1 MDSES
6 GARDKLNSIPIF
18 VAVLV
23 TSLACGAAAQSVGSG
38 RPAALDAEWVGAG
51 VPFYN
56 IDMATAKNGAVPPG
70 VTALARDIFTS
81 DDFYADR
88 ALWQDPRYFRCNS
101 PVALD
106 SQWGDYSSGPRYILD
121 DPAQG
126 AWGNCAVDYARENL
140 VSPYA
145 FTTAQA
151 HYAALLDEARAHG
164 GPSRYDRAHMPPD
177 WEGRYTRTINIVF
190 EATEARERA
199 QLQAELGE
207 PPQWVMGMHNQVP
220 TILSLLTPEYAQR
233 LVQQLYHQAHNHAAQ
248 WSLMYC
254 RPEGLMRWWS
264 GPGGPGALDVTVSAT
279 RVQFLGGSGNAIR
292 NVHIDRNFDLSGVV
306 PRLGAD
312 VPQWMGE
319 TIGFWTGDALVTW
332 TSNVQGW
339 FTHSSWEYSNKLQ
352 IIEIWSPRLADDG
365 HLLGLEHEAV
375 FYDSDALVQP
385 IRSLSFYPRVGAFN
399 DVPPNNLTYCK
410 QMIFP
415 VEGRGVPVTPGTVVQ
430 YEVEDLYG
438 RPWAKMWERYFE
450 QGMQRQGNDE
460 DIFDFE

>member
-1 MDSES
+1 M
-6 GARDKLNSIPIF
+6 APRF
-18 VAVLV
+18 TVAVCALSFA
-23 TSLACGAAAQSVGSG
+23 TAPLCAQESTG
-38 RPAALDAEWVGAG
+38 RGKPMVQEAEWVGAG

-56 IDMATAKNGAVPPG
+56 IDMATAKDGAAPPG
-70 VTALARDIFTS
+70 ITPLDRDLFTS

-88 ALWQDPRYFRCNS
+88 TLWQDPRYFRCNS

-140 VSPYA
+140 VSPYV
-145 FTTAQA
+145 FTTAQE
-151 HYAALLDEARAHG
+151 HYAALRDEARAAG
-164 GPSRYDRAHMPPD
+164 GPTHYDRVHMPPD

-199 QLQAELGE
+199 QLQAELDE
-207 PPQWVMGMHNQVP
+207 PPQWVMGMHNQLP
-220 TILSLLTPEYAQR
+220 TILSLLTPEYQQR

-248 WSLMYC
+248 WSLMFC

-264 GPGGPGALDVTVSAT
+264 GPGGPGALDVTVGGT

-292 NVHIDRNFDLSGVV
+292 NVHIDRNFELSGVV

-319 TIGFWTGDALVTW
+319 TIGFWDGEVLVTW

-339 FTHSSWEYSNKLQ
+339 FTHASWEYSNQLQ
-352 IIEIWSPRLADDG
+352 IIEIWSPRKADDG
-365 HLLGLEHEAV
+365 RLLGLEHEAV
-375 FYDSDALVQP
+375 FYDREALVQP
-385 IRSLSFYPRVGAFN
+385 IRSHSFYPRVGAFN
-399 DVPPNNLTYCK
+399 DVQPNNLTHCR

-415 VEGRGVPVTPGTVVQ
+415 VGGRGVPVTPGTTVQ

-438 RPWAKMWERYFE
+438 RPWAAMWEKYFE
-450 QGMQRQGNDE
+450 QGMQRTETGD
-460 DIFDFE
+460 DIFSFE